1 MTIAPFSNFGNIQG
15 AGTQTGGSILGTGG
29 LAGLFAALLGGQSAE
44 GIDGLSLSANAS
56 GNPFSEFVENI
67 DMEKVGN
74 LGETLKMFL
83 PQGEEGLSG
92 VSSKGLMAALSEFT
106 GSGEIAGDNLESLL
120 SDVESGDVIIYQ
132 KVVIEIQKVAV
143 SIQSSGIDLSG
154 IDSLDQLAKSFES
167 MGMAPAEAQE
177 KAERIDDAI
186 KMMKRRLGIETEES
200 KNETST
206 LASVLYNMVSGQ
218 GLVDLK
224 AQTSTASIQ
233 VSRTMIAFES
243 SSSLVTSDVGMKV
256 LKGESLGASLQGK
269 IGELAKGVNSAS
281 NSIASSAPAMKGA
294 DIPADADL
302 SDFEMLT
309 TKDFPTAQSIASKVS
324 DSAGVSTASAKIA
337 APVQSAEI
345 AQLADEAGQFVASNE
360 EVSTS
365 RKTVSDVV
373 PDKVLKDVKAVDLF
387 SVKPQGGENSEIV
400 QFETAEGEVADLD
413 NIDEALDNVMDIAAR
428 KTSLESRVEG
438 FSRQA
443 MVKLSTVTSQVD
455 IQMRQLA
462 NQGGGQVKFRLDPP
476 ELGEIDINLKISKGQ
491 VKGTIIVQSIEAAE
505 QLARDLRSLQQSL
518 QDAGLNLSEEGLQFK
533 LRDEQPNPD
542 QQQSQHGS
550 GEGREGGTAS
560 TSIAADTQEESTGW
574 VKPDAIL
581 DVSV

>member
-1 MTIAPFSNFGNIQG
+1 MTIAPFSVFGNMQG
-15 AGTQTGGSILGTGG
+15 ASAQTGGSILGTGG
-29 LAGLFAALLGGQSAE
+29 LAGLFAALLGGQNTEGLEGLDFSASSADDSLADFVN
-44 GIDGLSLSANAS
+44 GIN
-56 GNPFSEFVENI
+56 F
-67 DMEKVGN
+67 EKVGN
-74 LGETLKMFL
+74 LGEALKMFL
-83 PQGEEGLSG
+83 PQGEEGVGSF
-92 VSSKGLMAALSEFT
+92 SQKGLMTALSEFT
-106 GSGEIAGDNLESLL
+106 GSSDIAGESLEAL
-120 SDVESGDVIIYQ
+120 LGNSESGDVVFYQ
-132 KVVIEIQKVAV
+132 KIVIEIQKVAISV
-143 SIQSSGIDLSG
+143 QSSGIDLSG
-154 IDSLDQLAKSFES
+154 IESLDQLAKAFQA
-167 MGMAPAEAQE
+167 MGMPPAEAQA

-200 KNETST
+200 LNGESP
-206 LASVLYNMVSGQ
+206 LASVLYNLASGHE
-218 GLVDLK
+218 LVDLQK
-224 AQTSTASIQ
+224 QMSTASIQ

-256 LKGESLGASLQGK
+256 LKGEALGSSLQGK
-269 IGELAKGVNSAS
+269 IGEMSKTGSIDLA
-281 NSIASSAPAMKGA
+281 PELA
-294 DIPADADL
+294 DTSVDTDI

-309 TKDFPTAQSIASKVS
+309 SKDFPAAKTIASK
-324 DSAGVSTASAKIA
+324 AGDVAGIGTASAKMVT
-337 APVQSAEI
+337 PLQSAEI
-345 AQLADEAGQFVASNE
+345 AQLADDVGQFIAANE

-365 RKTVSDVV
+365 RKTVSEITQ
-373 PDKVLKDVKAVDLF
+373 DKVLKDVKSVDLF
-387 SVKPQGGENSEIV
+387 SVKPQSAENPEIV
-400 QFETAEGEVADLD
+400 QFETADGDVVDLD
-413 NIDEALDNVMDIAAR
+413 NIDEAIDDVMDIATR

-476 ELGEIDINLKISKGQ
+476 ELGEVDINLKIAKGQ

-533 LRDEQPNPD
+533 LRDDQPNPD

-550 GEGREGGTAS
+550 GEDGEGGTAS
-560 TSIAADTQEESTGW
+560 TSIAAGSSEETTGW
-574 VKPDAIL
+574 VKPDTIL